1 MYRTPASTPS
11 AGYEYY
17 TQVPGQAVPSGPPN
31 YQGGSAGG
39 YGAAAPGG
47 YTPDTS
53 QAYYMGQGPASGY
66 APYSGGDAAG
76 VNGGQYY
83 AAATPAYGGG
93 YGAYERQPSPPA
105 YYEAP
110 GQYPHSGGHLTMA
123 GTYYQPAG
131 PDNYQRR
138 AAMEQQNRS
147 GGGQAF
153 VFDMFMRLSDREVV
167 AYAEDHMSSIHL
179 QDMLRKHGT
188 GKDNLYTNDEV
199 QQVVQRLVPHF
210 VTLAFDPIGN
220 YVSQAVI
227 DVCDMPTFEMII
239 SNQLLRGRTLYEMC
253 THTHGTR
260 VVQKIISE
268 ANTRYHGSNQLPL
281 LGAIRQCC
289 LELALDPNGCY
300 VLLKVLD
307 VMGQSG
313 WLLEILIDRMCDIC
327 CSQWGV
333 VTVKKVI
340 ERATSVDR
348 VEAHPH
354 LLPTY
359 PNDPPASPSPSAPG
373 RTPVPQQQR
382 LPIVVG
388 RHSRRL
394 LKLFVDNFERLSRDQ
409 FGNYAVQH
417 LLQGGSELMQTEEG
431 HQAVAQ
437 MGLIV
442 RPQVVEMS
450 KHKYSS
456 NCMEHLLAQ
465 SSPEYVRSLITEIV
479 STGAVRELLLDKYG
493 NYVLQKML
501 TLASQE
507 GGKTFQTLVDAVQP
521 CVADLMYGPS
531 PSSTQQQQA
540 AAGHGGYGGNR
551 AQNDID
557 VGRHQRLAKKLIA
570 KFPQLS
576 PQGRRGSRH
585 QMASSTGTTAPPAPQ
600 LATGSNRTN
609 YGSGGYGGMQSYR
622 HSSPVAGSGGN
633 FHYGSRDYQ
642 QHPQEQGHGYG
653 GGNNG
658 RQHYYNSGHPSQAG
672 GYGSYY
678 AGGQSGTTGIQ
689 QNDNRLY
696 GGPSPSG
703 AAAGQGPQQQQY
715 GGSSS
720 GRGISSSSTTPRQ
733 NRTGTAVAAAGGG
746 GGADTATTTAAS
758 DTAAAKG
765 QRQGGLASDNW
776 ESLKD
781 AFAPPAAGNGKS
793 PAAGPPTATSTRTV
807 SGDGD
812 GWGGGAGSTTP
823 DSTAEAEKAVLA
835 ASGAGEDP
843 LREQPPPIGGD
854 GKKAN
859 QHQDE

>member
-1 MYRTPASTPS
+1 MPP
-11 AGYEYY
+11 
-17 TQVPGQAVPSGPPN
+17 GPPS
-31 YQGGSAGG
+31 YQAGSAPTGYAGPSYATPDAAQGG
-39 YGAAAPGG
+39 
-47 YTPDTS
+47 
-53 QAYYMGQGPASGY
+53 YYMAQPPTSGY
-66 APYSGGDAAG
+66 APYNGDPATGA
-76 VNGGQYY
+76 NGSQQYY
-83 AAATPAYGGG
+83 TATPGYGSG
-93 YGAYERQPSPPA
+93 YGGAYERQPSPPA
-105 YYEAP
+105 YYEGP

-131 PDNYQRR
+131 PDSYQRR
-138 AAMEQQNRS
+138 AVMEQQHRP

-188 GKDNLYTNDEV
+188 GKDNLYTNEEV

-220 YVSQAVI
+220 YVSQAVV

-359 PNDPPASPSPSAPG
+359 PNDPPPSPTPSGPG
-373 RTPVPQQQR
+373 RTPVMQQQR

-417 LLQGGSELMQTEEG
+417 LLQGGSELMQTDEG

-442 RPQVVEMS
+442 RPQVS
-450 KHKYSS
+450 
-456 NCMEHLLAQ
+456 C
-465 SSPEYVRSLITEIV
+465 
-479 STGAVRELLLDKYG
+479 
-493 NYVLQKML
+493 
-501 TLASQE
+501 
-507 GGKTFQTLVDAVQP
+507 
-521 CVADLMYGPS
+521 
-531 PSSTQQQQA
+531 
-540 AAGHGGYGGNR
+540 
-551 AQNDID
+551 
-557 VGRHQRLAKKLIA
+557 
-570 KFPQLS
+570 
-576 PQGRRGSRH
+576 
-585 QMASSTGTTAPPAPQ
+585 
-600 LATGSNRTN
+600 
-609 YGSGGYGGMQSYR
+609 
-622 HSSPVAGSGGN
+622 
-633 FHYGSRDYQ
+633 
-642 QHPQEQGHGYG
+642 
-653 GGNNG
+653 
-658 RQHYYNSGHPSQAG
+658 
-672 GYGSYY
+672 
-678 AGGQSGTTGIQ
+678 
-689 QNDNRLY
+689 
-696 GGPSPSG
+696 
-703 AAAGQGPQQQQY
+703 
-715 GGSSS
+715 
-720 GRGISSSSTTPRQ
+720 
-733 NRTGTAVAAAGGG
+733 
-746 GGADTATTTAAS
+746 
-758 DTAAAKG
+758 
-765 QRQGGLASDNW
+765 
-776 ESLKD
+776 
-781 AFAPPAAGNGKS
+781 
-793 PAAGPPTATSTRTV
+793 
-807 SGDGD
+807 
-812 GWGGGAGSTTP
+812 
-823 DSTAEAEKAVLA
+823 
-835 ASGAGEDP
+835 
-843 LREQPPPIGGD
+843 IGGI
-854 GKKAN
+854 N
-859 QHQDE
+859 NSR

>member
-1 MYRTPASTPS
+1 AAPRDTWPSGLTQWQGASTDVRGTESDMYRGTASTPS

-17 TQVPGQAVPSGPPN
+17 TQVPGQGQVPPGPPN
-31 YQGGSAGG
+31 YQGSSAAG
-39 YGAAAPGG
+39 YAAGPG
-47 YTPDTS
+47 YATPDNS
-53 QAYYMGQGPASGY
+53 QGYYMGQAPASGY
-66 APYSGGDAAG
+66 APYNGEPTAAGGG

-83 AAATPAYGGG
+83 TATPGYGSG

-105 YYEAP
+105 YYEGS

-131 PDNYQRR
+131 PDSYQRR
-138 AAMEQQNRS
+138 AAMEQQQHRS

-188 GKDNLYTNDEV
+188 GKDNLYTNEEV

-359 PNDPPASPSPSAPG
+359 PNDPPPSPTPSGPG

-465 SSPEYVRSLITEIV
+465 SSPEYVRSLINEIV

-531 PSSTQQQQA
+531 QQQQQQQPS
-540 AAGHGGYGGNR
+540 HGGYGGNR

-557 VGRHQRLAKKLIA
+557 AGRHQRLAKKLIA

-585 QMASSTGTTAPPAPQ
+585 QMAPQ
-600 LATGSNRTN
+600 LASGNSRGG
-609 YGSGGYGGMQSYR
+609 YPSGGGGYGGMQYR
-622 HSSPVAGSGGN
+622 HGSAGG
-633 FHYGSRDYQ
+633 FHYGSRDYHHQ
-642 QHPQEQGHGYG
+642 QQQDNGYG
-653 GGNNG
+653 S
-658 RQHYYNSGHPSQAG
+658 RQHYYNSGHPGQGG
-672 GYGSYY
+672 GYGGSYY
-678 AGGQSGTTGIQ
+678 SGQPNTGTMHQSDG
-689 QNDNRLY
+689 RY
-696 GGPSPSG
+696 GGPPSQG
-703 AAAGQGPQQQQY
+703 AGPQ
-715 GGSSS
+715 
-720 GRGISSSSTTPRQ
+720 T
-733 NRTGTAVAAAGGG
+733 
-746 GGADTATTTAAS
+746 
-758 DTAAAKG
+758 
-765 QRQGGLASDNW
+765 
-776 ESLKD
+776 
-781 AFAPPAAGNGKS
+781 
-793 PAAGPPTATSTRTV
+793 
-807 SGDGD
+807 
-812 GWGGGAGSTTP
+812 
-823 DSTAEAEKAVLA
+823 
-835 ASGAGEDP
+835 ASGA
-843 LREQPPPIGGD
+843 
-854 GKKAN
+854 
-859 QHQDE
+859 